1 MKPITLKGYEHLYKV
16 NKLGEVYSVRQ
27 RKVLKPFKD
36 RHGYLQVC
44 VCKTVSG
51 ETLKHW
57 PRVHRLVCEAY
68 LKNPKGKP
76 QVNHKD
82 MNRQNNILGN
92 LEWVT
97 NSENKLHGIKNKGV
111 KNGKIR
117 F

>member
-16 NKLGEVYSVRQ
+16 NKLGEVYSVRAK
-27 RKVLKPFKD
+27 KVLRPFKD

-44 VCKTVSG
+44 VSAVIDG
-51 ETLKHW
+51 VRVKHW

-82 MNRQNNILGN
+82 MDRQNNNLGN

-97 NSENKLHGIKNKGV
+97 NSENKLHGIKTRKVGMHPQ
-111 KNGKIR
+111 G
-117 F
+117 